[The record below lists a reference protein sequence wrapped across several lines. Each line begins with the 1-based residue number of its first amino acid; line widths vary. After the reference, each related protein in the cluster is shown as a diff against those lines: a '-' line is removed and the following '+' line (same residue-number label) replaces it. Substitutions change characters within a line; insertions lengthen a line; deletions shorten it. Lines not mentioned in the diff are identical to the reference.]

1 MRSASG
7 GSKESEFA
15 GRVGFAGEVG
25 VARMVCSFCGGVE
38 SEVGLGRKGKVGLG
52 DGSAML

>member
-1 MRSASG
+1 MKSASG
-7 GSKESEFA
+7 GSKESGFA